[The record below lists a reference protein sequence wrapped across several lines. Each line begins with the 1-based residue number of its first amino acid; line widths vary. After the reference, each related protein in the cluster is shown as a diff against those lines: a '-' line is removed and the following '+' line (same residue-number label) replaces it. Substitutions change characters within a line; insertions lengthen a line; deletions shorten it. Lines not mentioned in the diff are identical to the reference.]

1 MSTAASH
8 PQSRAVAPVR
18 IRTALRI
25 FALCAVLLAGCATNL
40 LLPKELTMS
49 AVELTTRL
57 EKRFP
62 VERTAGGLVDLTF
75 SKPMVTLVA
84 PRMVVRVEVRGR
96 LLLSDATTDGTLTL
110 SGIPHYEPATRGLFL
125 REARV
130 DRIDLGR
137 VPEALNSAL
146 ARVASQVVKSQ
157 FEEKPFHTF
166 KDEDF
171 TKFGVG
177 YEPLALS
184 VRDGALVM
192 TLKR

>member
-1 MSTAASH
+1 
-8 PQSRAVAPVR
+8 
-18 IRTALRI
+18 
-25 FALCAVLLAGCATNL
+25 
-40 LLPKELTMS
+40 MS

-57 EKRFP
+57 ERRFP

-75 SKPMVTLVA
+75 SKPMVTLTA
-84 PRMVVRVEVRGR
+84 PRMVVRIDVKGR
-96 LLLSDATTDGTLTL
+96 LLMSDSTAEGVLAL

-125 REARV
+125 KDARV
-130 DRIDLGR
+130 DRIELGR
-137 VPEALNSAL
+137 ASDLLNSAL
-146 ARVASQVVKSQ
+146 ARVASQLVKSQ

-166 KDEDF
+166 RDDDF

-184 VRDGALVM
+184 VRDGMLVM